1 MPCLN
6 DKQACYI
13 RVAGRLPVSGLGSRH
28 TLWKGW
34 RAIRYLRQTF
44 DLWVV
49 SRQMISGISD
59 RQEMSGSG
67 RQASEIRGRR
77 QAYHIKRWQF
87 TIGNS
92 VNIRDER
99 YTF

>member
-1 MPCLN
+1 
-6 DKQACYI
+6 
-13 RVAGRLPVSGLGSRH
+13 
-28 TLWKGW
+28 
-34 RAIRYLRQTF
+34 
-44 DLWVV
+44 
-49 SRQMISGISD
+49 MISGISD

-77 QAYHIKRWQF
+77 QAYYIKRWQF